1 MKRSLLRALV
11 ALSIAVAA
19 LGFVTET
26 AARPW
31 DGGDDRYVAT
41 ASNVCGEVISSVTRF
56 EGAYW
61 TTCTNGVISLTPIS
75 TVTPPAAGAVTVEGD
90 ILTDLYGNTYRII
103 P

>member
-11 ALSIAVAA
+11 ALSIALAVLGVA
-19 LGFVTET
+19 TEA

-31 DGGDDRYVAT
+31 DGDDGYVAP